1 MEKIGIGVGII
12 IKNKE
17 NKILRSIWLVCFIG
31 TVVFSFVCQWR

>member
-17 NKILRSIWLVCFIG
+17 DKILMLLRMMMQKRQIR
-31 TVVFSFVCQWR
+31 T

>member
-17 NKILRSIWLVCFIG
+17 DKILMLLRNDDAKRQIR
-31 TVVFSFVCQWR
+31 T